1 MKKAVWLVLFGAVL
15 VAAFFVT
22 VSPARTYFGQ
32 QRNIA
37 AAERRVVVLSEQN
50 DKLAG
55 RVDQLHTDA
64 EIERLAREQYNLVRP
79 GEEAYAILPAP
90 EDEAAPPDTETS
102 DKETK
107 AAAADDDDAGFWSE
121 LWEDVTFWS

>member
-1 MKKAVWLVLFGAVL
+1 MRKAVWLALFGVVL
-15 VAAFFVT
+15 VGAFFLT

-37 AAERRVVVLSEQN
+37 AAERRVEVLGEQN
-50 DKLAG
+50 EKLAT

-90 EDEAAPPDTETS
+90 QTPGDAPDTPAA

-107 AAAADDDDAGFWSE
+107 AAAAKDDGGFWGD
-121 LWEDVTFWS
+121 LWDDVTFWS